1 MGIDHFSRNSPY
13 LEKKKQQVALLS
25 VASNTVLVIF
35 KLIVGLIIGSV
46 SVISE
51 AIHSGL
57 DLVAAL
63 IAYYAVRKSSKP
75 PDKKHKFGYGKF
87 EDISG
92 MVEALLIFLAA
103 GIISVE
109 AVKKLFVPY
118 PMENLNL
125 GMGVMLI
132 SAIVNLVVSQRL
144 MEVAKET
151 DSIALE
157 ADAWHLRTDVYTSLG
172 VFIGLLAIELT
183 GMMFIDP
190 LIALLVALIIT
201 RAAYNLT
208 RKSLGDLTDVKLPD
222 EEEQLI
228 IQIIKEKYPEI
239 ICYHKLRS
247 RKSGALRFVD
257 FHIVVDKEMTVE
269 KAHLICDHLEKGIS
283 AALPNVHVLIHVE
296 PYSEEP
302 K

>member
-1 MGIDHFSRNSPY
+1 MGLDYFVRNSKY
-13 LEKKKQQVALLS
+13 MEKKKTQVALLS
-25 VASNTVLVIF
+25 VASNSILVIF
-35 KLIVGLIIGSV
+35 KLIIGLIIGSV

-63 IAYYAVRKSSKP
+63 IAYYAVKKSSKP

-87 EDISG
+87 EDVSG
-92 MVEALLIFLAA
+92 MLEALLIFLAA
-103 GIISVE
+103 AMISIE
-109 AVKKLFVPY
+109 AVKKLFIPH
-118 PMENLNL
+118 PIENLNL

-132 SAIVNLVVSQRL
+132 SALINLFVSQRL
-144 MEVAKET
+144 MDVAKET

-172 VFIGLLAIELT
+172 VFVGLLAIELT

-190 LIALLVALIIT
+190 LIAIFVALIIAK
-201 RAAYNLT
+201 AAYKLT
-208 RKSLGDLTDVKLPD
+208 QKSLGDLTDVKLPD
-222 EEEQLI
+222 EEEQLV
-228 IQIIKEKYPEI
+228 IQLIKEKYPEI
-239 ICYHKLRS
+239 IYYHKLRS
-247 RKSGALRFVD
+247 RKSGAWRFVD

-269 KAHLICDHLEKGIS
+269 KAHLICDHLEKEIS
-283 AALPNVHVLIHVE
+283 AALPKVHVLIHVE
-296 PYSEEP
+296 PYLGEH